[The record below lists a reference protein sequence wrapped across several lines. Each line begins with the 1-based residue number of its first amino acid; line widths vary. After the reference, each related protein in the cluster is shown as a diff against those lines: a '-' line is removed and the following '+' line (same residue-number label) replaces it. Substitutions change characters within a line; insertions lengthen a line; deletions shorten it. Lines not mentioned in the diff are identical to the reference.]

1 MNRGNLIDDDLK
13 YVFYMLLAGIFC
25 FLLVSRQL
33 ALGLFVIV
41 FLYSAMSGVFIMF
54 GEGGQSASNRYAPSR
69 QPQIMPATSA
79 PLPDEPTIADQ
90 IKAVHMKNDFKCPNC
105 GATVLPTDMICKHC
119 GSVLVASINLP
130 RPEKWS
136 DVEVGQAVTVKHP
149 KQGEMNLSVKN
160 RIYYGELWQAQ
171 MRPNVPWTLT
181 GAYYVGLGLD
191 EDLMLMNWQ
200 SHLYLLDARK
210 PLNDMSI
217 NRDFAPYARQFAAS
231 NQTAKVSFPYQN
243 ETWRMEDIGR
253 FRVEYAEGD
262 GIRVSPGAVGR
273 FIHASDKNK
282 VLVVEDYQTGG
293 SGLDTLW
300 TGYEIGE
307 QDIQF

>member
-1 MNRGNLIDDDLK
+1 MKRGTMLDDDLK
-13 YVFYMLLAGIFC
+13 YVFYL
-25 FLLVSRQL
+25 LLVGISCALFISRQL

-41 FLYSAMSGVFIMF
+41 FLYSGMSGVFMLF
-54 GEGGQSASNRYAPSR
+54 GESGKASTNGYAQAR
-69 QPQIMPATSA
+69 QPQVMPATSA

-90 IKAVHMKNDFKCPNC
+90 IKAVHLKNDFKCPNC

-119 GSVLVASINLP
+119 GSVLVAAVSLP

-136 DVEVGQAVTVKHP
+136 DIEVGQAVILKHP
-149 KQGEMNLSVKN
+149 KQGEMNLSVQN

-181 GAYYVGLGLD
+181 GAYYVGLGLN

-200 SHLYLLDARK
+200 SRFYLLDAK
-210 PLNDMSI
+210 QPLNDMSI

-300 TGYEIGE
+300 TGYQIAE
-307 QDIQF
+307 QDVQF

>member
-1 MNRGNLIDDDLK
+1 MNRHSLFDDDLQ
-13 YVFYMLLAGIFC
+13 YVFYMLLAGLFC
-25 FLLVSRQL
+25 SFFISS
-33 ALGLFVIV
+33 ALGLGLYVVV

-54 GEGGQSASNRYAPSR
+54 GEGSQSPSNRYAPSR

-105 GATVLPTDMICKHC
+105 GAIVLPTDMICKHC
-119 GSVLVASINLP
+119 GSVLVAAVSLP

-136 DVEVGQAVTVKHP
+136 DIAVGQAVIVKHP
-149 KQGEMNLSVKN
+149 KQGEMNLSVQN

-191 EDLMLMNWQ
+191 EDIMLMNWQ
-200 SHLYLLDARK
+200 SRFYVLDAK
-210 PLNDMSI
+210 QPLNDMSI
-217 NRDFAPYARQFAAS
+217 NRDFAPHARQFAAS
-231 NQTAKVSFPYQN
+231 NQTAKVTFPYQG
-243 ETWRMEDIGR
+243 ETWHMEDIGR

-293 SGLDTLW
+293 SGLDSLW
-300 TGYEIGE
+300 IGYQIAE
-307 QDIQF
+307 QDVQF